1 MEMEFIID
9 ASALEDAIQGDVEE
23 YLERAVSA
31 LGAAAK
37 VVQAEAKRR
46 APADTGHLRGSI
58 KTRVIRDGSDIV
70 AQVGTNVEYAIHVEY
85 GHRVTGKGGK
95 IVGYVPGRYFLK
107 GALDSQRV
115 NVLRVI
121 SRRLKGGG

>member
-1 MEMEFIID
+1 MAIEFRID
-9 ASALEDAIQGDVEE
+9 ASKLEDAIRGNAEE
-23 YLERAVSA
+23 YLERAVPA
-31 LGAAAK
+31 LQAAAK

-58 KTRVIRDGSDIV
+58 KTRVIRDGEDIV
-70 AQVGTNVEYAIHVEY
+70 AQVGTHVEYAIHVEY
-85 GHRVTGKGGK
+85 GHRVTGKGDK

-115 NVLRVI
+115 NVMRVI
-121 SRRLKGGG
+121 SRRLMGGK